1 MHRRLVAPLPM
12 RLPLWIASARRDRL
26 LTWLVGLAA
35 LLLYGWTA
43 APGIITFYDD
53 SLELQLVAPTFA
65 IAHPTG
71 YPLYTLLGGLW
82 TRLLPIGTW
91 AGRMNL
97 WSALAA
103 AGAIALLFDGARRLA
118 TDSAGRPNPW
128 AGLAAA
134 LAFGLGPVWWGQAT
148 VAEVYALHNLLV
160 AAILAATLGIDRLQG
175 AAQTR
180 RMALVALLF
189 GLGLAHHRTIVLLIP
204 GVALYLLWSVPRLG
218 RPQRAW
224 GLWFGA
230 LFAPLLLYLY
240 LPLAAARG
248 AYDLSGSYA
257 NTWAGFWN
265 HVLARQYTAFF
276 GENPLAAV
284 YGPTEWLGLLR
295 DQMGWLALGLAGLG
309 LLRLVDRHARPARA
323 WIAVAL
329 IALTNLGFVLAYRVP
344 DPEVFLLPV
353 LLCAAIFVGGGV
365 SLVARLAPPR
375 WQPWPARLG
384 QAALVILLALGVGG
398 RGPGVNRHANWSKH
412 DAARLMAGVPFPPGS
427 LILGIEGEMTAVRY
441 MQAAEGLGRNATPA
455 PYNDP
460 DTRRAAVDAAL
471 AAGRPV
477 YLTRELPGLA
487 ERYSFSGEG
496 PLVRVWPRGGVQFAP
511 PRHPLDIALAD
522 GALRLVGYDARYS
535 PVTAQP
541 WLAVA
546 LDWQP
551 QAPLASVFKVSF
563 RLLDAAGAPLV
574 WPDGRA
580 AVEDRFPIHQMAPAP
595 QWAVGDVV
603 RDSQLLPVPPAQA
616 AALDR
621 LLIIVY
627 DSTTVAEWGRAELP
641 LPPYSPGKR

>member
-1 MHRRLVAPLPM
+1 M
-12 RLPLWIASARRDRL
+12 RLPAWIGSARRSDRL
-26 LTWLVGLAA
+26 LTWLVGVAA

-43 APGIITFYDD
+43 APGIVTFYDD
-53 SLELQLVAPTFA
+53 SLEFQLVAPTFA

-71 YPLYTLLGGLW
+71 YPLYILLGGLW
-82 TRLLPIGTW
+82 TRLLPIGAW

-97 WSALAA
+97 WSVLAA
-103 AGAIALLFDGARRLA
+103 AGTIALLFDGTRRLA
-118 TDSAGRPNPW
+118 TGSAGRPNPW

-160 AAILAATLGIDRLQG
+160 AAILAAMLGINRLEG

-189 GLGLAHHRTIVLLIP
+189 GLGLAHHRTIVLSIP
-204 GVALYLLWSVPRLG
+204 GVALYLLWSAPHLG

-224 GLWFGA
+224 GLWLGA
-230 LFAPLLLYLY
+230 LLAPLLLYLY

-248 AYDLSGSYA
+248 AYDLNKSYV
-257 NTWAGFWN
+257 NTWAGFWD
-265 HVLARQYTAFF
+265 HVLARQYAAFF
-276 GENPLAAV
+276 GDNPLAAV
-284 YGPTEWLGLLR
+284 YGPAQWLELLR
-295 DQMGWLALGLAGLG
+295 DQMGWLALVLAGLG
-309 LLRLVDRHARPARA
+309 LLRLVDRHGRPARA
-323 WIAVAL
+323 WVAVAL
-329 IALTNLGFVLAYRVP
+329 IALTNLAFVLAYRVP

-365 SLVARLAPPR
+365 SLAARLAPPR
-375 WQPWPARLG
+375 RQPWAAVLV

-398 RGPGVNRHANWSKH
+398 RGPGVNRHANWTKH
-412 DAARLMAGVPFPPGS
+412 DAARLMASVPFPPGS

-441 MQAAEGLGRNATPA
+441 MQAAEGLGRHVTPA
-455 PYNDP
+455 TYNDP
-460 DTRRAAVDAAL
+460 DARRAAVDAAL
-471 AAGRPV
+471 AAGQPV

-487 ERYSFSGEG
+487 ERYNFSGEG
-496 PLVRVWPRGGVQFAP
+496 PLVRVWPRGAARLAP
-511 PRHPLDIALAD
+511 PSHPLDITLAD
-522 GALRLVGYDARYS
+522 GALRLAGYDARYS
-535 PVTAQP
+535 AVTAQP
-541 WLAVA
+541 WLAVT

-551 QAPLASVFKVSF
+551 QAALSSVFKVSF
-563 RLLDAAGAPLV
+563 RLLDAAGVPLV
-574 WPDGRA
+574 WTDGRA

-595 QWAVGDVV
+595 QWTVGDVV